1 MIIRILCVILAV
13 EYCRE
18 LRAENKKLQKETDK
32 MKEEISQLTA
42 EIRYVVSCVL
52 LVLAFAIIHIFQ
64 WKKNRAL
71 QYFSFVHC
79 SEYQNALPTSGVEL
93 TKPSQPEN
101 TSKMFEDY
109 IQARIMQNWKFWI
122 VSFEFMNVF
131 SPRGL

>member
-1 MIIRILCVILAV
+1 MIIYILHVILAV

-18 LRAENKKLQKETDK
+18 LRAENKKLQKETEK

-42 EIRYVVSCVL
+42 EIRYDVL
-52 LVLAFAIIHIFQ
+52 RILHVLVFAIIHI
-64 WKKNRAL
+64 L
-71 QYFSFVHC
+71 QKPQAHPIFFGFVYY

-109 IQARIMQNWKFWI
+109 IFKPVLCRIGNSGSYPLI
-122 VSFEFMNVF
+122 LSL
-131 SPRGL
+131 S